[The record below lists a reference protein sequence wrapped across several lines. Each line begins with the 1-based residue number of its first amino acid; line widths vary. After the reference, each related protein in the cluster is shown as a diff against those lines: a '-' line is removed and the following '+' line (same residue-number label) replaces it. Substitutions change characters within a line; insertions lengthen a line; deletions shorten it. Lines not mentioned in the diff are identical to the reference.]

1 MGVLQINEV
10 LPVDSAL
17 LCFASFERRCYT
29 LAQNI
34 KGDKYKKAYVF
45 RNVDPPMDKNNSE
58 NFYKICDSLENFSA
72 VEVNLDLP
80 VVLADKMFLVIL
92 EIIHAQIKNI
102 IIDISTFTHEAL
114 LILLKIVY
122 VQRFSFDS
130 IFLLY
135 NGAAEYATWLSM
147 GCRNIRNVIG
157 FPGLFNPAYKNHLIV
172 LTGFEKERA
181 TKLVELFEPD
191 ILSIGYGSEP
201 TDKNHLE
208 TMQKMKEDFNDW
220 FGNIGLPWTKF
231 DFSCTQIDSTMN
243 QVTEIINNGQ
253 NENIILV
260 PLNTK
265 LSTISVALIALQN
278 KRIQIVYPIPETY
291 NLQYSRPSDN
301 FTVINLKKVP
311 GFYDYSQ
318 CGATKCRKKGDETV

>member
-1 MGVLQINEV
+1 MGVTQINEV

-17 LCFASFERRCYT
+17 LCFASFEGRCYT

-34 KGDKYKKAYVF
+34 KDEKYKRAYVF
-45 RNVDPPMDKNNSE
+45 RNVDPPMDINNSE
-58 NFYKICDSLENFSA
+58 NFSKICDGLSNCST

-80 VVLADKMFLVIL
+80 VILADKMFLVMS
-92 EIIHAQIKNI
+92 EIMNAQIKNI

-122 VQRFSFDS
+122 DKRFSFES
-130 IFLLY
+130 IFLVY
-135 NGAAEYATWLSM
+135 NGAAEYATWLSK
-147 GCRNIRNVIG
+147 GCKNIRNVVG
-157 FPGLFNPAYKNHLIV
+157 FPGRFNPAFKNHMIV
-172 LTGFEKERA
+172 LTGFERERA

-191 ILSIGYGSEP
+191 ILSIGYGREP

-220 FGNIGLPWTKF
+220 FGNIGFSWTKF
-231 DFSCTQIDSTMN
+231 GFSCTKIDSTLN
-243 QVTEIINNGQ
+243 QVTKIINNGQ

-265 LSTISVALIALQN
+265 LSTISVALIALRDT
-278 KRIQIVYPIPETY
+278 RIQIVYPIPETY

-301 FTVINLKKVP
+301 FTVINLKNVP
-311 GFYDYSQ
+311 EFYDYN
-318 CGATKCRKKGDETV
+318 